1 MPDRPFWA
9 DLHNHNSVGY
19 AAGSLARSYEIARG
33 SLLDVYCFTPHGPW
47 HDMPS
52 DDPKMV
58 DFHRD
63 GYRRVQDGWP
73 DVQAA
78 ADQHYQPGQFVT
90 FQGFEWH
97 SSRFGDYHVIFAE
110 RGELFAGSSLDEL
123 QRFVRQHGSI
133 MIPHHVGYRGGWRGA
148 NWPQLAPDVSPL
160 VDVFSEHG
168 CSMEAE
174 FCMPMVLHSM
184 GGTQKSQTVVE
195 QLKRGLVAGLLA
207 STDNH
212 FGHPASYGEGL
223 TGILADQLTRESV
236 FDALR
241 RRHTFA
247 VTGDRIAL
255 DLRCGDAMMGDV
267 LPSDAP
273 RELRYR
279 VDACGQ
285 IDSIRIIKNG
295 RIALNAPPPG
305 PRDDIARE
313 DTFVVRLS
321 FGWDAMT
328 SEEVTDWKITVDLA
342 DGQIVDVLPCF
353 AGGAG
358 SVEKVNKVESVA
370 PQRIVLSAYTSRL
383 NSKPIS
389 EIVLRIAGDAAT
401 RISVDV
407 DACYKG
413 ESCGCRLAATIG
425 GLVER
430 DEWAAVSKLFSA
442 PKIRLGQLHGGSE
455 TRIDGAWTDPDPHDG
470 DWYLLRVQQANGQ
483 AAWSSPIWFRA

>member
-1 MPDRPFWA
+1 
-9 DLHNHNSVGY
+9 
-19 AAGSLARSYEIARG
+19 
-33 SLLDVYCFTPHGPW
+33 
-47 HDMPS
+47 
-52 DDPKMV
+52 
-58 DFHRD
+58 
-63 GYRRVQDGWP
+63 
-73 DVQAA
+73 
-78 ADQHYQPGQFVT
+78 
-90 FQGFEWH
+90 
-97 SSRFGDYHVIFAE
+97 
-110 RGELFAGSSLDEL
+110 
-123 QRFVRQHGSI
+123 
-133 MIPHHVGYRGGWRGA
+133 
-148 NWPQLAPDVSPL
+148 
-160 VDVFSEHG
+160 
-168 CSMEAE
+168 
-174 FCMPMVLHSM
+174 
-184 GGTQKSQTVVE
+184 
-195 QLKRGLVAGLLA
+195 
-207 STDNH
+207 
-212 FGHPASYGEGL
+212 
-223 TGILADQLTRESV
+223 V

-255 DLRCGDAMMGDV
+255 DLRCGDAIMGDV
-267 LPSDAP
+267 LPAEVP

-285 IDSIRIIKNG
+285 IDSIRIVKNG
-295 RIALNAPPPG
+295 RIALNAPPPK
-305 PRDDIARE
+305 PCDDIARE
-313 DTFVVRLS
+313 EGFVVRLS

-328 SEEVTDWKITVDLA
+328 SKEVTDWKITVDLA

-442 PKIRLGQLHGGSE
+442 PKIRLGQLHGASE
-455 TRIDGAWTDPDPHDG
+455 TCIDGTWTDPDPHDG
-470 DWYLLRVQQANGQ
+470 DWCLLRVQQANAQ
-483 AAWSSPIWFRA
+483 TAWSSPIWFRA